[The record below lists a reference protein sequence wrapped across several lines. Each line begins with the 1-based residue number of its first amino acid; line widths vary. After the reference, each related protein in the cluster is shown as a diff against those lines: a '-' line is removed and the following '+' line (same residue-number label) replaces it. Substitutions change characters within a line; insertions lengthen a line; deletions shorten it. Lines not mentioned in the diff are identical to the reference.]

1 MNTVLRS
8 KIPTDEIP
16 VALYVPIA
24 FLKNLGA
31 RLAESSLSSYVIM
44 FKEVPLDNV
53 RGAWYKDPSKGIW
66 KRLLLK
72 GGTNHLI
79 TAATYPTKIATKEQR
94 EGATTFAS

>member
-1 MNTVLRS
+1 MGQPS
-8 KIPTDEIP
+8 KRNFETNDIPM
-16 VALYVPIA
+16 VLYVPIA
-24 FLKNLGA
+24 FLKNPEA
-31 RLAESSLSSYVIM
+31 RLAESSYVIM

-79 TAATYPTKIATKEQR
+79 IAATYPTKIATKEQR